1 MNKTLCLIHSKEI
14 KMQSELSEIMPCI
27 ADKFVIEIA
36 NSIHVSQ
43 DHIRVQSTRLN
54 KMSRLV
60 DSFTGASAIRQ
71 NQVNENLAQGLEGAF
86 EWLNTL
92 MSELNVGFSALKI
105 LNQKMTEVQNSVTDL
120 AKFSLHTQELL
131 EQLNEKVNHHIFD
144 LDQRLS
150 LVEAESRAHR
160 QINLLFKQWQANHF
174 QILSPLQKLYT
185 VLERLYWGDF
195 GEYYRNYHSHPK
207 AIKAVEDIKQTIYFE
222 AIKCLQS
229 DMQIEVDEYLHPSQ
243 WLKRTTSLSVSI
255 KESYAFMGDWTKD
268 DQMPISYYASQQ
280 PEQLSIYVPRIL
292 TAEKL
297 SQYALNEMFGIRK

>member
-1 MNKTLCLIHSKEI
+1 
-14 KMQSELSEIMPCI
+14 MQSELSEIMPCI
-27 ADKFVIEIA
+27 ADKFVIDIA

-43 DHIRVQSTRLN
+43 DHIRVQSNRLN
-54 KMSRLV
+54 NMSRLV

-71 NQVNENLAQGLEGAF
+71 NQVNENFVQALEGAF

-92 MSELNVGFSALKI
+92 TSELGVGFSALKTV
-105 LNQKMTEVQNSVTDL
+105 NQKMTEVQNSVTDL
-120 AKFSLHTQELL
+120 ARFGLKTQDLL
-131 EQLNEKVNHHIFD
+131 EQLTKNVNHHISD

-150 LVEAESRAHR
+150 LVEAESRAHI
-160 QINLLFKQWQANHF
+160 QINLLFKQWKANHF
-174 QILSPLQKLYT
+174 EILSPLQRLYT

-195 GEYYRNYHSHPK
+195 GDYYRNYHSNPK
-207 AIKAVEDIKQTIYFE
+207 AMKAVEDIKQTIYFD

-229 DMQIEVDEYLHPSQ
+229 DMQIEIDEYLHPSQ

>member
-1 MNKTLCLIHSKEI
+1 
-14 KMQSELSEIMPCI
+14 MQSELSEIMPCI

-36 NSIHVSQ
+36 NSIHVSR

-60 DSFTGASAIRQ
+60 DSFTGASSIRQ
-71 NQVNENLAQGLEGAF
+71 NQVNDNLAQGLEGAF
-86 EWLNTL
+86 EWLNALT
-92 MSELNVGFSALKI
+92 SELSVGFSALKTV
-105 LNQKMTEVQNSVTDL
+105 NQKMTEVQNSVTDL
-120 AKFSLHTQELL
+120 AKFSLQTQDLL
-131 EQLNEKVNHHIFD
+131 EKLTENVNYHISD

-160 QINLLFKQWQANHF
+160 QINLLFKQWKANHF
-174 QILSPLQKLYT
+174 QILSPLERLYT

-195 GEYYRNYHSHPK
+195 GEYYRNYHSNPK
-207 AIKAVEDIKQTIYFE
+207 AIVTVEDLKQTIYFE
-222 AIKCLQS
+222 AIECLQN
-229 DMQIEVDEYLHPSQ
+229 DMQIESDEYLHPSK
-243 WLKRTTSLSVSI
+243 WSKSTRPLSVSI

-292 TAEKL
+292 TATKL

>member
-1 MNKTLCLIHSKEI
+1 
-14 KMQSELSEIMPCI
+14 MQSELSVIMPCI

-43 DHIRVQSTRLN
+43 DHIRVQSTKLN

-60 DSFTGASAIRQ
+60 DSFTGASARRQ
-71 NQVNENLAQGLEGAF
+71 NQVNDNLAQGLEGAF

-92 MSELNVGFSALKI
+92 TNELNVGFSALKI
-105 LNQKMTEVQNSVTDL
+105 LNQKMTEVQDSVTDL
-120 AKFSLHTQELL
+120 AKFSLHTQGLL
-131 EQLNEKVNHHIFD
+131 EQLTEKINHHISD

-160 QINLLFKQWQANHF
+160 EINLLFKQWQANHF
-174 QILSPLQKLYT
+174 QILSPLERLYT
-185 VLERLYWGDF
+185 VLERLYWGEF
-195 GEYYRNYHSHPK
+195 GEYYRNYHSNPK

-268 DQMPISYYASQQ
+268 EQMPISYYASQQ